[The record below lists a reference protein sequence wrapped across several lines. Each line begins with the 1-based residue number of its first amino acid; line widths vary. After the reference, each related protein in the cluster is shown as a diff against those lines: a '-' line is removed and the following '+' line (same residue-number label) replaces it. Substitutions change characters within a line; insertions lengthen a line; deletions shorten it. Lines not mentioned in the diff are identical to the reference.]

1 LTLSGGYDLGQGT
14 RVRLVVSNLLDE
26 DPPRI
31 FNGFYSSAD
40 VSYDFMGRYLTL
52 GVSHNF

>member
-1 LTLSGGYDLGQGT
+1 
-14 RVRLVVSNLLDE
+14 VVSNLLDE